1 MSQLLS
7 QVALDEVLQTLLLSK
22 TNGFRLTKG

>member
-7 QVALDEVLQTLLLSK
+7 QVTLDEVLQTLLLSK